1 MRVFSVD
8 SVYFG
13 VRNSKDFDPNTR
25 LMDTD
30 TLTEK
35 IIGCAIKVHRAF
47 GPGLLESAY

>member
-8 SVYFG
+8 SVYSV
-13 VRNSKDFDPNTR
+13 VRNSKAFDPNTR

-35 IIGCAIKVHRAF
+35 IIGCAIEVHRAW
-47 GPGLLESAY
+47 PRSAGVCL